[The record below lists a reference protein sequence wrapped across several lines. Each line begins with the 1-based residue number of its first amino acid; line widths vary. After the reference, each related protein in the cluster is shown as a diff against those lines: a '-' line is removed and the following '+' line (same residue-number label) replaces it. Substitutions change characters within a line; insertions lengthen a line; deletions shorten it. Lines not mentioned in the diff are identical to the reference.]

1 MKKYILI
8 IAVAI
13 LALSSCGNGD
23 KFRLSGTIDNAANT
37 TLYLQSSI
45 NGRWIVIDTVSVNDN
60 GGFDYQRQAPRFPEI
75 YRLVLDDI
83 DNAIY
88 FPIDSLEHL
97 TINSSKEN
105 FGTAYT
111 LEGSEQ
117 AVNMMNIDKKA
128 QAITRKG
135 IAAAGAEYVEFKKE
149 LVGQILA
156 NPSSILAYYIINKHI
171 GDVPVFSPADKNDV
185 RIIGAVANAY
195 NAFKPNDPRTKLLV
209 ATFLSNRQIEIP
221 NTAGLDT
228 IVATEAKILDI
239 ELPDMTGIDFL
250 GNMQQQSSHWC
261 KVVIYTAY
269 NEYMLPAFRNKA
281 FDFLTKP
288 INDDELQTII
298 ERFYVEC
305 NNRANPQAQND
316 AINSKDGKLLFY
328 TNTMDFRLIDIRDI
342 CAFAYEHE
350 LRVWTVVAAGCEK
363 PLRLKR
369 NVNKETLLALN
380 DSFVQVSQKH
390 IININYLL
398 EVRDNVCHFYPPFEK
413 IDSIK
418 VGRFFR
424 RKLVN
429 RYNSL

>member
-1 MKKYILI
+1 MNVI
-8 IAVAI
+8 IIDDTPTAI
-13 LALSSCGNGD
+13 DALKS
-23 KFRLSGTIDNAANT
+23 K
-37 TLYLQSSI
+37 
-45 NGRWIVIDTVSVNDN
+45 
-60 GGFDYQRQAPRFPEI
+60 
-75 YRLVLDDI
+75 
-83 DNAIY
+83 
-88 FPIDSLEHL
+88 LEHF
-97 TINSSKEN
+97 E
-105 FGTAYT
+105 
-111 LEGSEQ
+111 
-117 AVNMMNIDKKA
+117 D
-128 QAITRKG
+128 IT
-135 IAAAGAEYVEFKKE
+135 V
-149 LVGQILA
+149 
-156 NPSSILAYYIINKHI
+156 
-171 GDVPVFSPADKNDV
+171 
-185 RIIGAVANAY
+185 
-195 NAFKPNDPRTKLLV
+195 V
-209 ATFLSNRQIEIP
+209 ATASNGKDGIEAIKTHKP
-221 NTAGLDT
+221 DLLF
-228 IVATEAKILDI
+228 LDI

-250 GNMQQQSSHWC
+250 GNMQQQYSHWC

-424 RKLVN
+424 RRLVN